1 MTRQKGD
8 YSQIWEWVYN
18 NFDLNN
24 YLSAEEL
31 LYDVENEFNRT
42 KSYFPEQARDLIRER
57 MQYQRE
63 YREMQA
69 RQDEQKQIAD
79 FIGGGPVYE
88 SLSDEIV
95 DDMNNPR
102 SEIMDIDMTEY
113 ATTQESVIP
122 PDIQKFAYRNPSFFT
137 KVVSRF
143 VGFFRRKRN

>member
-1 MTRQKGD
+1 MTRIKGD

-24 YLSAEEL
+24 YFSAEEL

-69 RQDEQKQIAD
+69 RQDEQKQIAEM
-79 FIGGGPVYE
+79 IGSGQVME
-88 SLSDEIV
+88 SITDQIV
-95 DDMNNPR
+95 DDLKSPKA
-102 SEIMDIDMTEY
+102 EILDIDMTEY
-113 ATTQESVIP
+113 ATRRESVVP
-122 PDIQKFAYRNPSFFT
+122 PDIVRFAQKQSFFN
-137 KVVSRF
+137 RF
-143 VGFFRRKRN
+143 VGRIRGLFRRK